1 MVIPFGAP
9 SHIKHYKIMATK
21 NQYTTLVSVRL
32 DNDVLVNLNK
42 AQQHLRYHTRSNI
55 INNILGCV
63 LTCTDSKTLSDI
75 VHFNKY
81 GILKG
86 KITFEKDI

>member
-1 MVIPFGAP
+1 
-9 SHIKHYKIMATK
+9 MATK

-42 AQQHLRYHTRSNI
+42 AQEHLRYFNRSNI
-55 INNILGCV
+55 INNILSCV
-63 LTCTDSKTLSDI
+63 LTCTDTKTLGDI
-75 VHFNKY
+75 VRYNKY

-86 KITFEKDI
+86 KMTFEKDI

>member
-1 MVIPFGAP
+1 
-9 SHIKHYKIMATK
+9 MATK
-21 NQYTTLVSVRL
+21 NQYTTLISVRL

-42 AQQHLRYHTRSNI
+42 AQGHLRYHTRSNI

-63 LTCTDSKTLSDI
+63 LTCTDSKTLRDI
-75 VHFNKY
+75 VQYNKY
-81 GILKG
+81 GTLKA

>member
-1 MVIPFGAP
+1 
-9 SHIKHYKIMATK
+9 MATK

-42 AQQHLRYHTRSNI
+42 AQESLRYHTRSNI

-63 LTCTDSKTLSDI
+63 LTGTDSKTLREI
-75 VHFNKY
+75 LQFNKY

>member
-1 MVIPFGAP
+1 
-9 SHIKHYKIMATK
+9 MATK

-42 AQQHLRYHTRSNI
+42 AQKHLLYCTRSNI

-63 LTCTDSKTLSDI
+63 LTSTDSKTLSDI
-75 VHFNKY
+75 VYFNKY

>member
-1 MVIPFGAP
+1 
-9 SHIKHYKIMATK
+9 MATK
-21 NQYTTLVSVRL
+21 NQYTTLISVRL

-55 INNILGCV
+55 INNILGCI
-63 LTCTDSKTLSDI
+63 LTCTDTKTLADI
-75 VHFNKY
+75 VRYNKY
-81 GILKG
+81 GISKG

>member
-1 MVIPFGAP
+1 
-9 SHIKHYKIMATK
+9 MATK

-42 AQQHLRYHTRSNI
+42 AQQHLRFLNRSSI
-55 INNILGCV
+55 INIILGCV
-63 LTCTDSKTLSDI
+63 LTCADFKTLREISYY
-75 VHFNKY
+75 NKY
-81 GILKG
+81 AISKG